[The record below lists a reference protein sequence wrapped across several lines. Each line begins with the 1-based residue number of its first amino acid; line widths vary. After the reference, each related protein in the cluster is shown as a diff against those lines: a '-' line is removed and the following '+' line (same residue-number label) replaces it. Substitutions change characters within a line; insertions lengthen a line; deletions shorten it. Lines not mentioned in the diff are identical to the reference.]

1 MESMWRRI
9 TIIITRVIPMITEP
23 FMQRA
28 FLAALLLAPLCG
40 LLGVFVTARKMAFF
54 SDTIAHGALAGIA
67 LGLWLGFSDLT
78 IPMIVFSFAVAASVL
93 WLKQNT
99 ELLNDTIMALLLSGS
114 VAVGILVL
122 SVLKGHRREI
132 NSYLFG
138 DILAVETMDVWL
150 AASLFAIGCIILF
163 LNLNAFTLITA
174 HEDMAHVAGIRVRG
188 LNLLF
193 IMLLTVTVAVSIRLL
208 GIILVTSLLVIPAAS
223 ARNISRNLRQQLLG
237 SFTIGIIGG
246 MGGILL
252 SYELDV
258 PCGPAIVLVCIGC
271 FALSMVLGRFQIT
284 PRVRSLSR

>member
-1 MESMWRRI
+1 MWPLI
-9 TIIITRVIPMITEP
+9 TIITTKGIRMFTEP

-28 FLAALLLAPLCG
+28 FLAALFLAPLCG

-67 LGLWLGFSDLT
+67 LGLLAGFSDLT
-78 IPMIVFSFAVAASVL
+78 IPMILFSFGVGGAVL

-114 VAVGILVL
+114 VALGILVL

-150 AASLFAIGCIILF
+150 AAGLFAAGCIILF
-163 LNLNAFTLITA
+163 SKLNAFTLITA
-174 HEDMAHVAGIRVRG
+174 HEDMAHVAGIPVRS

-193 IMLLTVTVAVSIRLL
+193 IMVLTVTVAVSIRLL

-223 ARNISRNLRQQLLG
+223 ARNVSRNLRQQLIG
-237 SFTIGIIGG
+237 SFSIGIIGG
-246 MGGILL
+246 LGGILL
-252 SYELDV
+252 SYELNV
-258 PCGPAIVLVCIGC
+258 PCGAAIVLICIGC
-271 FALSMVLGRFQIT
+271 FAASMVLGRFQFA
-284 PRVRSLSR
+284 PWPHGVSK

>member
-1 MESMWRRI
+1 MWLLI
-9 TIIITRVIPMITEP
+9 TIITMKGTRMITEP

-28 FLAALLLAPLCG
+28 FLAALFLAPLCG

-67 LGLWLGFSDLT
+67 LGLWVGFSDLT
-78 IPMIVFSFAVAASVL
+78 IPMILFSFGVAGSVL

-122 SVLKGHRREI
+122 TVLKGHRREI

-150 AASLFAIGCIILF
+150 AGGLFAAGCIILF
-163 LNLNAFTLITA
+163 SKLNAFTLITA
-174 HEDMAHVAGIRVRG
+174 HEDMAHVAGIPVRN

-193 IMLLTVTVAVSIRLL
+193 IMVLTVTVAVSIRLL

-223 ARNISRNLRQQLLG
+223 ARNVSRNLRQQLIG
-237 SFTIGIIGG
+237 SFAIGIIGG
-246 MGGILL
+246 IGGIVL

-258 PCGPAIVLVCIGC
+258 PCGAAIVLICIGC
-271 FALSMVLGRFQIT
+271 FAASMILGRFQIT
-284 PRVRSLSR
+284 PRIPTFSK